1 MNYAKTTQE
10 AIEAG
15 MGIIDGG
22 ATRTLSSVFALEKLM
37 ACNVAKYGRDGVMEI
52 DVNDRPTFG
61 FGNPSKDTCI
71 STAKI
76 ENGANDKPGELKIQA
91 LDKGTGPILSCQLTL

>member
-37 ACNVAKYGRDGVMEI
+37 ACNVAKYGRDGVTEI

-61 FGNPSKDTCI
+61 FG
-71 STAKI
+71 
-76 ENGANDKPGELKIQA
+76 KPIQRHMH
-91 LDKGTGPILSCQLTL
+91 LNR